1 MKRMLLILCVLFLF
15 GCNSKEPIPEDIL
28 KADRMTP
35 VMVDL
40 MYYQEMLRMQA
51 MEKDSASAVYQ
62 QVLKPEVLK
71 KHGVTS
77 EDFERSYEFYLSD
90 VEHFDEMW
98 RSVVDTLSLR
108 NQIVEARAIKD
119 TIKD

>member
-1 MKRMLLILCVLFLF
+1 MKQLLLLLCVLFLF

-51 MEKDSASAVYQ
+51 MEKDSAKAVFQ
-62 QVLKPEVLK
+62 EVLKPEVLK
-71 KHGVTS
+71 KHGIS
-77 EDFERSYEFYLSD
+77 SDEFDRSYNFYLSD

-108 NQIVEARAIKD
+108 NQLAEAREKRD